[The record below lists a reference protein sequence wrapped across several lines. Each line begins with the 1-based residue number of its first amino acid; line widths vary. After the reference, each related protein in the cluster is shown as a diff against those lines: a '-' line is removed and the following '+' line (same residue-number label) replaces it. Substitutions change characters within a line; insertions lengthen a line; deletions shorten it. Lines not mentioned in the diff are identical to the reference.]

1 MVRPR
6 LGHPRTALIV
16 APHPDDELIGAAGL
30 IAYLI
35 RRGTAVHVAVAT
47 DGAASHPNSL
57 KWPRR
62 RLVAARQ
69 METRH
74 ALRRLGVMPGSIHF
88 LGLPDGATTVDTCRR
103 ALARQIRRLPRLDL
117 IVGPTRDDAH
127 PDHRA
132 VAIALETT
140 GKHLRLLGYR
150 VWPPQP
156 LRHGRLSALPVS
168 SAAKRSLIR
177 FHRTQLGHIRDDPD
191 GFEIRPR
198 ELEAFS
204 RPLERYVSLR

>member
-1 MVRPR
+1 MRPPV
-6 LGHPRTALIV
+6 GHPRAALIV

-30 IAYLI
+30 IACLL

-57 KWPRR
+57 TWPHR

-69 METRH
+69 METRR
-74 ALRRLGVMPGSIHF
+74 ALRRLGVSAASIDF
-88 LGLPDGATTVDTCRR
+88 LGLPDGGATAEDCRR
-103 ALARQIRRLPRLDL
+103 VLARQIRRLPQLDL
-117 IVGPTRDDAH
+117 IVGPTRGDAH

-140 GKHLRLLGYR
+140 GKHARLLGYR

-156 LRHGRLSALPVS
+156 VRRGRLSTLPVN

-177 FHRTQLGHIRDDPD
+177 LHRTQLGHIRDDPD
-191 GFEIRPR
+191 GFEITPR
-198 ELEAFS
+198 ELDAFA

>member
-1 MVRPR
+1 MRPH
-6 LGHPRTALIV
+6 LGHPRAALIV

-30 IAYLI
+30 IASLM
-35 RRGTAVHVAVAT
+35 RRGTDVHVAVVT
-47 DGAASHPNSL
+47 DGAASHPNSR

-62 RLVAARQ
+62 RLIAARQ

-74 ALRRLGVMPGSIHF
+74 ALRRLGVVRGAIHF
-88 LGLPDGATTVDTCRR
+88 LGLPDGGTTVDDCRR
-103 ALARQIRRLPRLDL
+103 VLSRQIRRLPRLDL

-127 PDHRA
+127 LDHQA
-132 VAIALETT
+132 VAIALETAAR
-140 GKHLRLLGYR
+140 HVPLLGYR

-156 LRHGRLSALPVS
+156 LRRGRLSALPVS

-177 FHRTQLGHIRDDPD
+177 FHHTQLGHIRDDPE
-191 GFEIRPR
+191 GFQIMPR
-198 ELEAFS
+198 ELDAFS

>member
-1 MVRPR
+1 MRPR
-6 LGHPRTALIV
+6 LGHPRAALIV

-30 IAYLI
+30 IACLRY
-35 RRGTAVHVAVAT
+35 RGTEVHVAVVT
-47 DGAASHPNSL
+47 DGAASHPNSI

-62 RLVAARQ
+62 RLIAARQ

-74 ALRRLGVMPGSIHF
+74 ALRRLGVMPASIHF
-88 LGLPDGATTVDTCRR
+88 LGLPDGGTTVDDCRR
-103 ALARQIRRLPRLDL
+103 VLARQIRRLPRLDL
-117 IVGPTRDDAH
+117 IAGPTRDDSH
-127 PDHRA
+127 PDHQA
-132 VAIALETT
+132 VAIALDTA

-156 LRHGRLSALPVS
+156 LRRGHLATLPIS

-177 FHRTQLGHIRDDPD
+177 LHHTQLGHIRDDPD
-191 GFEIRPR
+191 GFQIMPR
-198 ELEAFS
+198 ELDAFS

>member
-1 MVRPR
+1 MRPH
-6 LGHPRTALIV
+6 LGHLRGALIV

-30 IAYLI
+30 IAHLL
-35 RRGTAVHVAVAT
+35 RRGTSVHVAVAT
-47 DGAASHPNSL
+47 DGAASHPNSR

-62 RLVAARQ
+62 RLIAARQ
-69 METRH
+69 METRR
-74 ALRRLGVMPGSIHF
+74 ALHRLGVMPGSIHF
-88 LGLPDGATTVDTCRR
+88 LGLPDGRTTVDDCRR
-103 ALARQIRRLPRLDL
+103 ALVREIRRLPRLDL

-140 GKHLRLLGYR
+140 ARHARLLGYR

-156 LRHGRLSALPVS
+156 IRRGHLSTLPVA

-177 FHRTQLGHIRDDPD
+177 LHHTQLGHIRDDPE
-191 GFEIRPR
+191 GFQIMPR
-198 ELEAFS
+198 ELDAFS
-204 RPLERYVSLR
+204 RPLERYVWLR